1 MGRQRLLSCGKADIE
16 TWSAEAHGTHFLC
29 AWLQAAAFIYD
40 KDIVKSL
47 FDEAPSRYQDRNGGY
62 CRVITEARARRGD
75 SAEMAAIEL
84 V

>member
-1 MGRQRLLSCGKADIE
+1 MCRHKKRKEPRCTSKRRSCA
-16 TWSAEAHGTHFLC
+16 A
-29 AWLQAAAFIYD
+29 QALGFIYD

-47 FDEAPSRYQDRNGGY
+47 FNEAPGRYQDRNGGY

-75 SAEMAAIEL
+75 AAEMAAIEL

>member
-1 MGRQRLLSCGKADIE
+1 M
-16 TWSAEAHGTHFLC
+16 TWGGLHSQCICQAVPPPRTPHGLDP
-29 AWLQAAAFIYD
+29 QALAFIYD

-47 FDEAPSRYQDRNGGY
+47 FDEAPGRYGDRDGGY

-75 SAEMAAIEL
+75 AAEMAAIEL

>member
-1 MGRQRLLSCGKADIE
+1 MQTRVGKLLRAR
-16 TWSAEAHGTHFLC
+16 A
-29 AWLQAAAFIYD
+29 QAAAFIYD

-47 FDEAPSRYQDRNGGY
+47 FDEAPSRYSERNGGY

>member
-1 MGRQRLLSCGKADIE
+1 MQMKSSPCLA
-16 TWSAEAHGTHFLC
+16 
-29 AWLQAAAFIYD
+29 QALAFVYD

-47 FDEAPSRYQDRNGGY
+47 FDEAPGRYQDRNGGY

-75 SAEMAAIEL
+75 AAEMAAIEL